1 LVRTYQPR
9 GRVERTNAG
18 TAAELSRA
26 FPSAA
31 GLVVFL
37 AFTVQDVVEAVSDGL
52 LLPAGLTRFIV
63 SPRALRVNYPLQ
75 ALALD
80 ESREAKEQAL
90 ARWIHERVIARKV
103 RYYAEATYLF
113 DE

>member
-1 LVRTYQPR
+1 
-9 GRVERTNAG
+9 
-18 TAAELSRA
+18 
-26 FPSAA
+26 
-31 GLVVFL
+31 
-37 AFTVQDVVEAVSDGL
+37 
-52 LLPAGLTRFIV
+52 
-63 SPRALRVNYPLQ
+63 VNYPLQ